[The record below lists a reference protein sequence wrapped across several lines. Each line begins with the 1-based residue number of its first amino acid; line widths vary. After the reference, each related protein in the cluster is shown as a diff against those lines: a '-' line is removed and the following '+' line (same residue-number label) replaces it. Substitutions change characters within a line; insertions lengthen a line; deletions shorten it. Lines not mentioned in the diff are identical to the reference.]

1 MAEMTFD
8 DVTFISLQTNRIQ
21 IVTFASPDS
30 NLTMSRPQ
38 PQNQSSCWSVSKI
51 LNLRKLPRGFVGC
64 SVNGIHVLFAYRAEC
79 CETLLKTTPT

>member
-38 PQNQSSCWSVSKI
+38 PQNQSSC
-51 LNLRKLPRGFVGC
+51 
-64 SVNGIHVLFAYRAEC
+64 
-79 CETLLKTTPT
+79 